1 MKFHDSVLL
10 VLIFVRFLLS
20 PGSQKKVLN
29 FQFSVQFRG
38 LLSSWPRWHTA
49 PHHRTAPSPHSLHQ
63 TFSPAGAILRPAAH
77 LQVSVVAEAEAGS
90 ISQGHDRV
98 AAAASRC
105 DDGRCEWAEQRRCD
119 AAWHLCRLAEPELTA
134 AVVAQRHQLALLT
147 HLHGHGRWHM

>member
-1 MKFHDSVLL
+1 MHT
-10 VLIFVRFLLS
+10 
-20 PGSQKKVLN
+20 
-29 FQFSVQFRG
+29 
-38 LLSSWPRWHTA
+38 PRTRHAHATHT
-49 PHHRTAPSPHSLHQ
+49 PRTRHAHATQHATQ
-63 TFSPAGAILRPAAH
+63 HATRPATRPAAH